1 MPATGPT
8 SPSIRWTSEACSRR
22 HRAVCQVRAWMS
34 LRFHTTMSYW
44 PSCSRLVRFCL
55 SDRVEAGAAAPGV
68 VAAEDEGEVAVE
80 AAAVG
85 PGEAG
90 AVVAGAEGRGGG
102 RGALARVGG
111 AEARAAGG

>member
-8 SPSIRWTSEACSRR
+8 SPSILWTSEACSRR

-80 AAAVG
+80 SAAVG

-90 AVVAGAEGRGGG
+90 AGAAGAEGWVVVRE
-102 RGALARVGG
+102 ALAAVEP
-111 AEARAAGG
+111 AVAAA